1 VTGKF
6 ELLEPSRGAFKFR
19 LVSPAGK
26 VLAVSGTYSDKD
38 SAVAA
43 IRLARESA
51 ATAIVQDH
59 TTEPPQPPAPWKTK
73 SRHNQGAPSR
83 WFG

>member
-1 VTGKF
+1 MTGIF
-6 ELLEPSRGAFKFR
+6 ELLEPSRGAFEFR
-19 LVSPAGK
+19 LVSRTGK
-26 VLAVSGTYSDKD
+26 VLAVSGIYSDKE

-73 SRHNQGAPSR
+73 SRHDPAAPSR